1 MCGIFGILQT
11 MTLKQDDMEKLRE
24 GFNKIERRGPDFHKY
39 QVVNEKTIMGFH
51 RLAIMDLSEKGNQP
65 FCVEKEEKRIHVVC
79 NGEIYNYKQL
89 KEKYEIEID
98 TSSDCGI
105 IIPLYE
111 KIGIERLVEELDG
124 EYAFILVE
132 EYKGSDNVKIT
143 AVRDKIGV
151 RPLFWACEKIDEE
164 NKRYGFASEAKALT
178 DSFSEVKVFPPGN
191 YFIYETN
198 RTVSSLSQYYKY
210 EYETKNY
217 DEKEIRLK
225 IATILENC
233 VKKRLDSDRPIACLL
248 SGGLDSSLIAAIAA
262 KILRERG
269 MVLRT
274 FNIGMKGGTDQ
285 YYAELVAKHIGS
297 QHETIELTH
306 DMALDAIKETVYAT
320 ETFDITTIRASIWQR
335 LISKHISENTDIKVI
350 LCGDGSDEVC
360 SGYRYSYQ
368 APSLHDLHTD
378 AVRLVK
384 EIHLYDGLRADRA
397 TSYHGLELRVPFLD
411 PEFVDYFLSVDP
423 SLRMPTLSRCEKYL
437 LRSSFSSSSLLPD
450 EVLFRKKEAFSD
462 GVSSLENSWFVI
474 LQQYLDSIVSDSDLS
489 NSSYSHCPP
498 PSKEAFYYR
507 SLFSLFFSDN
517 NSSLIPRF
525 WLPQWCGSINEPSA
539 RVLSV
544 YST

>member
-132 EYKGSDNVKIT
+132 EYKGSDNVKIN
-143 AVRDKIGV
+143 
-151 RPLFWACEKIDEE
+151 EE

-274 FNIGMKGGTDQ
+274 FNI
-285 YYAELVAKHIGS
+285 
-297 QHETIELTH
+297 
-306 DMALDAIKETVYAT
+306 
-320 ETFDITTIRASIWQR
+320 
-335 LISKHISENTDIKVI
+335 
-350 LCGDGSDEVC
+350 
-360 SGYRYSYQ
+360 
-368 APSLHDLHTD
+368 
-378 AVRLVK
+378 
-384 EIHLYDGLRADRA
+384 
-397 TSYHGLELRVPFLD
+397 
-411 PEFVDYFLSVDP
+411 
-423 SLRMPTLSRCEKYL
+423 
-437 LRSSFSSSSLLPD
+437 
-450 EVLFRKKEAFSD
+450 
-462 GVSSLENSWFVI
+462 
-474 LQQYLDSIVSDSDLS
+474 
-489 NSSYSHCPP
+489 
-498 PSKEAFYYR
+498 
-507 SLFSLFFSDN
+507 
-517 NSSLIPRF
+517 
-525 WLPQWCGSINEPSA
+525 
-539 RVLSV
+539 
-544 YST
+544 